1 VIGTGTVGV
10 NGTFDIITSATFTDG
25 TYANITATDTS
36 ADKTQTSAHSSA
48 VTAKVDPT
56 APVITALV
64 GQPVNGGTVEL
75 KGTGEVGETVN
86 VYADGNMTTIVGTG
100 KVAAGGTFDITTTA
114 NFAKGA
120 HTFTATET
128 DAANLTSSA
137 SPVFSVN
144 VGSDLVPP
152 PGQNLGVVVNPTN
165 VNFIAGVDFSTR
177 VINVTGG
184 DATAGLDH
192 ITGSALYLIH
202 TDINTTVADNGAIA
216 IELPLDQLNVA
227 LGGDVVSISATLA
240 DGKPLPGWLQF
251 DNHTGHFAGL
261 VPDDIIVTGSIGP
274 DGGEIGR
281 LNDTTRPVTP
291 QTVTIEVVARDSK
304 GNLAVIDFTIDL
316 PTKTLH
322 KAERHGWNVLPGDKV
337 LDRWATN
344 RGRDTVI
351 DLAIGADRD
360 IAAQHAMDRVQWHS
374 VSAVDIDRD
383 HDNQVDDRAPAGR
396 AGLSDQIKSHGWH
409 AAVAERTALLESLRQ
424 GVAGWR

>member
-1 VIGTGTVGV
+1 
-10 NGTFDIITSATFTDG
+10 
-25 TYANITATDTS
+25 
-36 ADKTQTSAHSSA
+36 
-48 VTAKVDPT
+48 
-56 APVITALV
+56 LV
-64 GQPVNGGTVEL
+64 GKPVNGGTVEL
-75 KGTGEVGETVN
+75 QGTGEVGETVN
-86 VYADGNMTTIVGTG
+86 LFADGDKTKVIGTG
-100 KVAAGGTFDITTTA
+100 TVGAGGTFDITTTA
-114 NFAKGA
+114 KFTDGV

-128 DAANLTSSA
+128 DAAKLTSSA
-137 SPVFSVN
+137 STPAFSVN
-144 VGSDLVPP
+144 VAPGLAPP
-152 PGQNLGVVVNPTN
+152 PVNGLVQIQIPPNIDHGQFGDFSGLITN
-165 VNFIAGVDFSTR
+165 VNATF
-177 VINVTGG
+177 
-184 DATAGLDH
+184 DATAVRDLGP
-192 ITGSALYLIH
+192 GSALYLIH